1 MKKIIV
7 YGYGCKYQQLKNG
20 LFGCE
25 IVAFADKSAKELSVK
40 EGEKVFILPSE
51 INDYEYDYV
60 AISLIG
66 SYEQVKQQ
74 LVGEND
80 VDEDKIISL
89 MMFVENNSAD
99 LNYYES
105 QIREAMLSVKN
116 NNLQITAY
124 DTCPNTEIP
133 GRRVSV
139 SDALLYVDNIAHYYG
154 EDTSIYV
161 VTHNDYNVFS
171 DEDYVP
177 ITVGNYHKDIF
188 LWEQQ
193 GDNISYLNSKINE
206 CTAIYW
212 IWKNDHSKI
221 VGTNHY
227 RRYFYN
233 NELRCRENR
242 LCGAVSEHILEEYDM
257 IVYKAAVPNNQTVE
271 EEMRSDLSNDAFI
284 YGYKRMVEGLK
295 KYQPEYID
303 DFYAVMSSK
312 ECCYCNMLVAKKEL
326 FDSYCEWLF
335 SFLILVAEQA
345 DVSKYNSHDA
355 RVVGFF
361 AERMLSIWLHHNN
374 DLRTKPLP
382 VFVP

>member
-7 YGYGCKYQQLKNG
+7 YGYGRKYQQLKND

-25 IVAFADKSAKELSVK
+25 IVAFADKNAKELSVK
-40 EGEKVFILPSE
+40 ENGKMFILPSE

-74 LVGEND
+74 LVGENN

-89 MMFVENNSAD
+89 MMFVENNAAD
-99 LNYYES
+99 LKTYES
-105 QIREAMLSVKN
+105 QIREVLLSVDEN
-116 NNLQITAY
+116 NPQVRAY
-124 DTCPNTEIP
+124 DTCPKTEMT
-133 GRRVSV
+133 GRRISL
-139 SDALLYVDNIAHYYG
+139 SDALLYVDDSAHYYG

-161 VTHNDYNVFS
+161 VTHNEYKVFS

-177 ITVGNYHKDIF
+177 ITVGDYHRNDY

-212 IWKNDHSKI
+212 IWKNSESKI

-242 LCGAVSEHILEEYDM
+242 LCGTIAEQILDEFDM

-271 EEMRSDLSNDAFI
+271 EEMRTDLSNDAFI
-284 YGYKRMVEGLK
+284 YGYKSIVEGLK
-295 KYQPEYID
+295 EYQPEYID
-303 DFYAVMSSK
+303 DFYAVMGSK
-312 ECCYCNMLVAKKEL
+312 ECCYCNMLVTRKEL
-326 FDSYCEWLF
+326 FDAYCEWLF
-335 SFLILVAEQA
+335 SFLIPVAEQA

-361 AERMLSIWLHHNN
+361 AERMLSVWLHHNPI
-374 DLRTKPLP
+374 RIKPLP

>member
-7 YGYGCKYQQLKNG
+7 YGYGRKYQQLKNDI
-20 LFGCE
+20 FGCE
-25 IVAFADKSAKELSVK
+25 IVAFADRNAKELSVK
-40 EGEKVFILPSE
+40 EDGKIFILPSE

-74 LVGEND
+74 LIGENN

-89 MMFVENNSAD
+89 MMFVENNTAD
-99 LNYYES
+99 LKAYES
-105 QIREAMLSVKN
+105 QIQEVILSVDEN
-116 NNLQITAY
+116 NPQVRAY
-124 DTCPNTEIP
+124 DTCPKTEMS
-133 GRRVSV
+133 GRRISL
-139 SDALLYVDNIAHYYG
+139 SDALLYVDDSDHYYG

-161 VTHNDYNVFS
+161 VTHNEYKVFS

-177 ITVGNYHKDIF
+177 ITVGDYHRNDY
-188 LWEQQ
+188 LWEQE

-212 IWKNDHSKI
+212 IWKNSESKI

-242 LCGAVSEHILEEYDM
+242 LCGTIAEQILDEFDM

-271 EEMRSDLSNDAFI
+271 EEMRTDLSNDAFI
-284 YGYKRMVEGLK
+284 YGYKSIVEGLK
-295 KYQPEYID
+295 EYQPEYID
-303 DFYAVMSSK
+303 DFYAVMGSK
-312 ECCYCNMLVAKKEL
+312 ECCYCNMLVTRKEL
-326 FDSYCEWLF
+326 FDSYCEWFF
-335 SFLILVAEQA
+335 SFLIPVAA
-345 DVSKYNSHDA
+345 S
-355 RVVGFF
+355 
-361 AERMLSIWLHHNN
+361 
-374 DLRTKPLP
+374 
-382 VFVP
+382 